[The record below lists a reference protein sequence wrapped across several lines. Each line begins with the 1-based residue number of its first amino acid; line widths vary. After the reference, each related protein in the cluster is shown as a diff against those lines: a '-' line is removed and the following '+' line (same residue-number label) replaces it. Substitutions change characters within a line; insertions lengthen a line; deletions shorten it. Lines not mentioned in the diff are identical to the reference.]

1 MPRKKTAAT
10 VARRVITYN
19 VLSSHLC
26 SPDYFTKCTP
36 KALDPDSRFRKLLKR
51 LDAEMADSDPQ
62 PIFCLQEVSRP
73 WSGKLVAWFSTR
85 GYTYVPSLYGRRFN
99 GYMGVAVAVP
109 AKDYKI
115 VECHVERIS
124 ETKEWP
130 LKPEDE
136 RLKNQKPSKKK
147 KQEGNSS
154 VATDKDLEKKTCW
167 EKWWGRLFSSGPAGT
182 DEEGAKAHGDDPLD
196 GKNEGK
202 ATFPPTTATVQEINA
217 REKRELSYWWEARDR
232 HNTMICLILESVGE
246 EKTTFCIGNYHMPC
260 AFWSPPQMTI
270 HAALAGQF
278 VAKCAKSVPY
288 ILAGDFNF
296 SPAHPQYELMTKG
309 KLAAGDPALPVP
321 FAYDKTGWVPELPS
335 AFRSSYKAHH
345 GKEPDCTNYAHI
357 REGPT
362 FIDTLDY
369 VFISDGIEVAGARK
383 IADRGL
389 LNGPLPN
396 KAEESDHVAVCVDL
410 NISSV
415 ARL

>member
-1 MPRKKTAAT
+1 
-10 VARRVITYN
+10 
-19 VLSSHLC
+19 
-26 SPDYFTKCTP
+26 
-36 KALDPDSRFRKLLKR
+36 
-51 LDAEMADSDPQ
+51 
-62 PIFCLQEVSRP
+62 
-73 WSGKLVAWFSTR
+73 
-85 GYTYVPSLYGRRFN
+85 
-99 GYMGVAVAVP
+99 
-109 AKDYKI
+109 
-115 VECHVERIS
+115 
-124 ETKEWP
+124 
-130 LKPEDE
+130 
-136 RLKNQKPSKKK
+136 
-147 KQEGNSS
+147 
-154 VATDKDLEKKTCW
+154 
-167 EKWWGRLFSSGPAGT
+167 
-182 DEEGAKAHGDDPLD
+182 
-196 GKNEGK
+196 
-202 ATFPPTTATVQEINA
+202 
-217 REKRELSYWWEARDR
+217 
-232 HNTMICLILESVGE
+232 
-246 EKTTFCIGNYHMPC
+246 
-260 AFWSPPQMTI
+260 MTI